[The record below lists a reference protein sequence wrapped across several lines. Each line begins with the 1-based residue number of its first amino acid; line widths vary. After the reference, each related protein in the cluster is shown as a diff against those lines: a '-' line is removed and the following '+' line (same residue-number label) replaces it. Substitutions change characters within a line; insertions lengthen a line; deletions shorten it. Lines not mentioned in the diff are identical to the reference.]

1 MAQLDELEE
10 QLLMFK
16 EKNVIPV
23 QPRRGRGVRK
33 TGNKNFDSAL
43 KLLARIKDRK
53 AHLEKLQQQQQPQRP
68 PQQQQQTLAEEPEEQ
83 EGEEEEEE
91 EDHEPTVAEPPPNSD
106 DEMTDDDSNMSS

>member
-53 AHLEKLQQQQQPQRP
+53 AHLEKLQQQQQQQRP
-68 PQQQQQTLAEEPEEQ
+68 PQQQQTVAEEPEEQ
-83 EGEEEEEE
+83 EGEAEEE